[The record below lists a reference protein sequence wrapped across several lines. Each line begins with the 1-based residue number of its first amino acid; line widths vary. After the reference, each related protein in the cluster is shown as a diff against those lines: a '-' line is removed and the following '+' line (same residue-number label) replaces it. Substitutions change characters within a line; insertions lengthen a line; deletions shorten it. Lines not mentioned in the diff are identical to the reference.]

1 MGMSAGVQREKC
13 FICIC
18 SLLCILSVLQEDEIG
33 VLDQDVL
40 DITEDIRVAEEEA
53 QQVKEEVVGVENS
66 IAAIQGRINFQIGEV
81 ENLNVSEHD

>member
-18 SLLCILSVLQEDEIG
+18 SLLCVLSVLQEDEIG

-40 DITEDIRVAEEEA
+40 DITEDIRAAEEEA

>member
-1 MGMSAGVQREKC
+1 MGMSAGVRREKC

-18 SLLCILSVLQEDEIG
+18 SLLRVLPVLQEDEIG

-81 ENLNVSEHD
+81 ENLNVSERE